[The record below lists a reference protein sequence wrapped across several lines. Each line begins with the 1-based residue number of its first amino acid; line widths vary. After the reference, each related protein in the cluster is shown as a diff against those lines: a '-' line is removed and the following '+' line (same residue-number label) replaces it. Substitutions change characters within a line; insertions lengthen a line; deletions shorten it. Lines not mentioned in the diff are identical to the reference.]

1 LVVDLVGVRLTKLFE
16 WILGRQFK
24 IEIMLNGKALRQIL
38 DKMMTSPVAQEARVQ
53 VRLPDG
59 QHFDIT
65 SLQLMEN
72 KLLGARETHR
82 LVFTIKPETW
92 NMGKVLKKID

>member
-1 LVVDLVGVRLTKLFE
+1 LVGVRLTKLFE

-38 DKMMTSPVAQEARVQ
+38 DKMMASPVAQEARVQ